1 MADLSIALSL
11 LKKPIEAAFATAT
24 GEIKEKI
31 QRVKADKNIK
41 KLQSRLNSTQ
51 KVKTIWNTDKAISIT
66 SFYYP
71 AKISTKEN
79 TRQEIGSINDFPS
92 NAVIIKGTAGQGKS
106 IFLKWL
112 LGKEVKQGARIP
124 IFFELRKVTDT
135 SLAVN
140 LKNLFNELL
149 EVDGNIDVFTHFAK
163 EGKLSIF
170 LDGYDEIDPE
180 KVSQL
185 TTQIEDLAVQYPLS
199 RVIVTTRPDSSIEN
213 SPYFEVY
220 SLSKLLQD
228 DFEPFFAKILSKDKT
243 LAKRLCT
250 AIENSNI
257 SISTLIS
264 TPMLATLLSIVY
276 RANQKIPSD
285 FAEFYNEL
293 FQILLVRHDRSKAG
307 YERKRKTNLSDRE
320 IQMIF
325 EAFCFKIKAQKITTI
340 TKQKA
345 LEIASESIKSIG
357 CICNESHFLTDI
369 KNVTCLLNEEGLEL
383 NFVHQSV
390 QEFFAAKY
398 ISSRPENVS
407 VQFYGTCLNNQRW
420 LQWRQELIFLTKID
434 DYRSRKYFFHTRN

>member
-1 MADLSIALSL
+1 MTDLSIALSL

-228 DFEPFFAKILSKDKT
+228 DFEPFFAKILSKDKA

-307 YERKRKTNLSDRE
+307 YERKRKT
-320 IQMIF
+320 M
-325 EAFCFKIKAQKITTI
+325 C
-340 TKQKA
+340 
-345 LEIASESIKSIG
+345 
-357 CICNESHFLTDI
+357 
-369 KNVTCLLNEEGLEL
+369 
-383 NFVHQSV
+383 
-390 QEFFAAKY
+390 
-398 ISSRPENVS
+398 
-407 VQFYGTCLNNQRW
+407 
-420 LQWRQELIFLTKID
+420 
-434 DYRSRKYFFHTRN
+434 YR